1 MKKLIKNVRLYGTL
15 TDIEIENG
23 KITAIGKLEGE
34 GLDGGGNKIY
44 PGLIDIHSHGCIGL
58 DSSTGGIEEMA
69 DWQLSRGITTWYPTT
84 MTVSAKDIIKATKI
98 DLNFGHGANVPGF
111 HLEGPFINVALKG
124 AQNGK
129 YVIPPTM
136 ELIKKCDN
144 VAMVTVA
151 PEVEGAID
159 FIKKC
164 PAVIALGH
172 TTCDYDTAMKAF
184 EAGAKSLTHTFNCMP
199 GIHHRNP
206 GPIAAG
212 ADAGAYAQLIT
223 DGVHIHPSVVRL
235 LYKLYGPDRI
245 TIISDSM
252 QATAVGDGEYVFGG
266 LEIVVKDGVA
276 RTMGGNL
283 AGSTTCLFDCVK
295 CAIKMGIPEEDAV
308 KMGSTTP
315 AALMGLNKGRIEV
328 GYDADFII
336 VDDEFNLVRAIAR
349 GEW

>member
-1 MKKLIKNVRLYGTL
+1 MTINRDSTTSAPSIKYIDKAPDKVGGFVAQRGR
-15 TDIEIENG
+15 
-23 KITAIGKLEGE
+23 TALPELLAPAGS
-34 GLDGGGNKIY
+34 
-44 PGLIDIHSHGCIGL
+44 P
-58 DSSTGGIEEMA
+58 
-69 DWQLSRGITTWYPTT
+69 
-84 MTVSAKDIIKATKI
+84 KA
-98 DLNFGHGANVPGF
+98 LA
-111 HLEGPFINVALKG
+111 A
-124 AQNGK
+124 A
-129 YVIPPTM
+129 
-136 ELIKKCDN
+136 
-144 VAMVTVA
+144 
-151 PEVEGAID
+151 
-159 FIKKC
+159 
-164 PAVIALGH
+164 
-172 TTCDYDTAMKAF
+172 
-184 EAGAKSLTHTFNCMP
+184 
-199 GIHHRNP
+199 
-206 GPIAAG
+206 IAAG

-235 LYKLYGPDRI
+235 LYKLYGADRI

-283 AGSTTCLFDCVK
+283 AGSTTCLFDCVR